1 MRQKLLFIKMIWRV
15 MRNKEQGWIWFK
27 MADREQ
33 QSFIKNDKTVV
44 VNIRY
49 IGVDK
54 RVIEKIVDRIET
66 PKQVG

>member
-1 MRQKLLFIKMIWRV
+1 MRHKLLFIKMIWRV

-66 PKQVG
+66 PK

>member
-1 MRQKLLFIKMIWRV
+1 MRQKLLFIKMVWRV

-66 PKQVG
+66 PK

>member
-15 MRNKEQGWIWFK
+15 MRNKEQGWIWLK

>member
-1 MRQKLLFIKMIWRV
+1 MKQKLLFIKMIWRV

-27 MADREQ
+27 MANREQ